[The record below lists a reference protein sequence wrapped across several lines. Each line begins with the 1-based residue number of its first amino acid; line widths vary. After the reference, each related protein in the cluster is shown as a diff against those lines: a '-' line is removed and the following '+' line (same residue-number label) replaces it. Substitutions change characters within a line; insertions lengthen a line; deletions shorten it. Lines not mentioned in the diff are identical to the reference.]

1 MPGTLTTPRDQTCP
15 AQRTGQQPARARKT
29 TSISSQNRMLRITV
43 VLLLAGIVNRTTPIS
58 KQKMCPRGVRRRHQA
73 SGIRLQE
80 KRKNRGNVP
89 RSYFLVLFFFFTQTL
104 KHSSTQTLFSGPY
117 TLVPGPFF
125 LFTQTLR
132 HPDTQ
137 ALYFSKMAIASIS
150 ISASGFTR
158 AFTTTPVAAGKP
170 FLKYFLRTAA
180 VSL

>member
-1 MPGTLTTPRDQTCP
+1 MPGTLTTPRDRTCP

-29 TSISSQNRMLRITV
+29 TSISSQNMMLRITV
-43 VLLLAGIVNRTTPIS
+43 VRFLAGIVNRTNPIS
-58 KQKMCPRGVRRRHQA
+58 KQKMYPRGVRRAAAAGSQA
-73 SGIRLQE
+73 SGISERRKATEQE
-80 KRKNRGNVP
+80 NPP
-89 RSYFLVLFFFFTQTL
+89 RSLFLILILICYIAWAWTCGLRYF
-104 KHSSTQTLFSGPY
+104 
-117 TLVPGPFF
+117 LVPGPFF

-150 ISASGFTR
+150 ISASGFTS

>member
-29 TSISSQNRMLRITV
+29 TSISSQNMMLRITV
-43 VLLLAGIVNRTTPIS
+43 VRLLAGIVNRTTPIS
-58 KQKMCPRGVRRRHQA
+58 KQKMFRFWELGTGEWAISLLVDGEERAASHKTRKSPFHPPLQKGERG
-73 SGIRLQE
+73 G
-80 KRKNRGNVP
+80 
-89 RSYFLVLFFFFTQTL
+89 FVL
-104 KHSSTQTLFSGPY
+104 SVFSRPY

-125 LFTQTLR
+125 LC
-132 HPDTQ
+132 TQ
-137 ALYFSKMAIASIS
+137 ALYFSKIAIASIS
-150 ISASGFTR
+150 ISVSGLTS